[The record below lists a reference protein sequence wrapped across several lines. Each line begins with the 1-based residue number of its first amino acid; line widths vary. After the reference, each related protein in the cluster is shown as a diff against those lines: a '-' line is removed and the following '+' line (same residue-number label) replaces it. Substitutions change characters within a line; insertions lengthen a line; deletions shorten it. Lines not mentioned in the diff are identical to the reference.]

1 MRAFL
6 CFLRPSHILR
16 LPLRLQ
22 HMAASLCRLPLARWP
37 SDSVE
42 RIAEQAG
49 GVSVEATEFTPRHLL
64 QHTGE
69 EREEAAQAN
78 RHHHAHCCLMCTVEE
93 KGRWSSG
100 RHKLGGT
107 RHAGDFYTTTAHS
120 LDLVL
125 NIFFLICLVFSCSC
139 CSFPFDAC
147 K

>member
-93 KGRWSSG
+93 KGRYTSCRGLLHHHCPFTRSG
-100 RHKLGGT
+100 AQHFFSDMFG
-107 RHAGDFYTTTAHS
+107 
-120 LDLVL
+120 
-125 NIFFLICLVFSCSC
+125 FFLFMLF
-139 CSFPFDAC
+139 FPF
-147 K
+147 